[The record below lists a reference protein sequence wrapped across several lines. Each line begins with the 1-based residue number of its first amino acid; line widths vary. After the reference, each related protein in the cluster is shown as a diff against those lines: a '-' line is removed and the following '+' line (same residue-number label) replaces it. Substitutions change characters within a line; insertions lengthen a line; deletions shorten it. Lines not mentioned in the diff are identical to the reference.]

1 MATLNVEASIPVEA
15 SQVAHY
21 VVFEGGLVV
30 LRLPVVQ
37 VLQPVA
43 RQQLLVRFLI
53 VLGDWMVIKGQHLVR
68 DQYLVSLEVQHSRFE
83 ILAGSGRGGFEPR
96 DQNFNASHLNV
107 ENKSVGAF

>member
-1 MATLNVEASIPVEA
+1 MGFSRKSTQPVATLNVEASIPVEA
-15 SQVAHY
+15 SQVAHD

-53 VLGDWMVIKGQHLVR
+53 VLGDWMVIKGQHLIEF
-68 DQYLVSLEVQHSRFE
+68 STW
-83 ILAGSGRGGFEPR
+83 
-96 DQNFNASHLNV
+96 
-107 ENKSVGAF
+107 